1 MDLNIK
7 MVGLLRF
14 SVLSPTYYSE
24 RFNTLDETA
33 AHLFSPERMALR
45 FRIFESL
52 CLPSLM
58 RQSDMDYTLVVL
70 TSKFMPKPYLSHLRA
85 LLNPLPNVFCRVVG
99 TGVHYRLL
107 KRAYAS
113 VPLDNASHQILFRL
127 DDDDAVDINF
137 VRRTKHMAQGMI
149 PLQGAETPFVL
160 ANNRGFYVQKGED
173 GVEVYD
179 ACEKAPLSTGTA
191 LVSPAGHGA
200 NPYRFNHRKF
210 AQYFNTFSDISVPSF
225 VRTIHG
231 DNKSDPTQMG
241 LTRQWGQA
249 RIKSG
254 LKQHFDLSVSALEE
268 LLQ

>member
-1 MDLNIK
+1 

-24 RFNTLDETA
+24 RFRTLDETA
-33 AHLFSPERMALR
+33 AHLFSPERLELR

-58 RQSDMDYTLVVL
+58 RQSDMDFTLVVL
-70 TSKFMPKPYLSHLRA
+70 TAKTLPAAYLTR
-85 LLNPLPNVFCRVVG
+85 LLDLLDPLPNVVCRPVG
-99 TGVHYRLL
+99 TGIHYRLL
-107 KRAYAS
+107 KRAYAA
-113 VPLDNASHQILFRL
+113 VPLDDASHQILFRL

-137 VRRTKHMAQGMI
+137 VRRTKHLARGLI
-149 PLQGAETPFVL
+149 PLQGGDTPFVL
-160 ANNRGFYVQKGED
+160 ANNRGFYAQKTEH

-179 ACEKAPLSTGTA
+179 ACEKAPLSIGTA
-191 LVSPAGHGA
+191 LVAPVGHGA
-200 NPYRFNHRKF
+200 NPYRYNHRKF
-210 AQYFNTFSDISVPSF
+210 GQHFNMFSDISVPAF

-241 LTRQWGQA
+241 LTRKWGEE
-249 RIKSG
+249 RIEAG
-254 LKQHFDLSVSALEE
+254 LQQHFDLSVDALQE